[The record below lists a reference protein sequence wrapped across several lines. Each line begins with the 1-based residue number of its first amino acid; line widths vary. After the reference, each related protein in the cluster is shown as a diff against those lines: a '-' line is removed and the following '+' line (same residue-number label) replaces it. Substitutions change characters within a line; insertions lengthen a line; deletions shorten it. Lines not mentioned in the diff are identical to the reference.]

1 MTIKEKA
8 NLGEIIP
15 VEIYADTTGQF
26 SEEEILAMQ
35 ESETG
40 AVITI
45 PVPKDLLLAWYAE
58 HPVNNYDFRTWWTR
72 YSITPE
78 LDTLYAWLQ
87 EHGYCWR
94 RLKGV

>member
-8 NLGEIIP
+8 NLDEIIP

-45 PVPKDLLLAWYAE
+45 PVPQDLLFAWYAE
-58 HPVNNYDFRTWWTR
+58 HPVNNYDFYTWWTR

-78 LDTLYAWLQ
+78 LDTLYTWLQ
-87 EHGYCWR
+87 ERGYCWR